1 MNNKMVKK
9 RMQKIIHIS
18 TITCLLA
25 VMIIG
30 IGCNAPS
37 DSESPESVVETGCDL
52 SETLPESRPSDFN
65 LIFQYGYGGINGDV
79 LNTFNGTYTKYL
91 GKDPSV
97 TIDFILSDEDM
108 DGIYQK
114 MIETNFFC
122 YPDKFVIPVPEGELV
137 SGTSEYQ
144 GYYFRVECN
153 HRIKV
158 LEWRDNIL
166 NKNDDAMNLRGVI
179 IRIIRIIQSK
189 DEYWELPAP
198 KGLHI

>member
-1 MNNKMVKK
+1 MRKY
-9 RMQKIIHIS
+9 IHIS
-18 TITCLLA
+18 LITLLFGIM
-25 VMIIG
+25 VIG
-30 IGCNAPS
+30 VGCDTENS
-37 DSESPESVVETGCDL
+37 KYTGSVVEAGCDW
-52 SETLPESRPSDFN
+52 SETLPESRPADFN
-65 LIFQYGYGGINGDV
+65 LIFEYGYGGIPGDV

-108 DGIYQK
+108 DRIYQK

-137 SGTSEYQ
+137 SATSEYQ
-144 GYYFRVECN
+144 GYFFRVECN

-166 NKNDDAMNLRGVI
+166 NENDDAMNLRGVI

-189 DEYWELPAP
+189 DEYWELPSP
-198 KGLHI
+198 KGIHI